1 MKKPINKNLAKVHP
15 QTLYKT
21 ITVEWFLEVLNKHAS
36 LKRNYMVQ
44 TMRLILHKT
53 SRKVIMKSLYLEK
66 RYFKKRKTESM
77 NKYLNKKYMIDYEQK
92 A

>member
-1 MKKPINKNLAKVHP
+1 
-15 QTLYKT
+15 
-21 ITVEWFLEVLNKHAS
+21 
-36 LKRNYMVQ
+36 MVQ